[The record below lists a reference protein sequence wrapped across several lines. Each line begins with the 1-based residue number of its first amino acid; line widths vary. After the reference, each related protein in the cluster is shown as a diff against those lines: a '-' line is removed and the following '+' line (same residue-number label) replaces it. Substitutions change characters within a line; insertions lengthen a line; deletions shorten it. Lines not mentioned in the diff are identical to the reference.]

1 MNNKNYNFKLAEE
14 MVSSIEDDLKDIFHN
29 RSNQIYNKLSNIL
42 KIFKDE
48 KVSTIHFNQSTGSG
62 YDDISREKIDD
73 VFAKF
78 FLAEKS
84 AVRMQFVSGTH
95 AISSVL
101 FGILRPGDVML
112 SVTGSPYDTLEEVIG
127 IRGNGNGSLLDLG
140 VQYKQISFSEEFN
153 EEKIFFEDKL
163 VDFFKKYKC
172 KLVFIQKSC
181 GYSWRKS
188 LTNHQIKK
196 ICHLVHSLNP
206 DCICFVDNCYGEL
219 VEDSEP
225 ISNGANIIAGSLI
238 KNLGGTIVPTG
249 GYIAGDSDLVE
260 MACCR
265 LTAPGI
271 GSNAGINF
279 GFSRLIL
286 QGLFL
291 APQMVHESLKGAD
304 LIAAVFKKLD
314 FMVLPEPKSYRSDV
328 IQAIRLNNYYL
339 IQKVCQSFQNS
350 SPIDSFL
357 NVIPSPMSGY
367 SSELLMSGGTFIE
380 GSTSEFSA
388 DAPLRD
394 PYNIFVQGGSHM
406 AHIKIALIQL
416 VFELLE
422 ENLINKESLISPL
435 A

>member
-1 MNNKNYNFKLAEE
+1 MKNKNYNFRLAKEFVISVEE
-14 MVSSIEDDLKDIFHN
+14 GLKDIFHE
-29 RSNQIYNKLSNIL
+29 RSNQIYYKLDNIL
-42 KIFKDE
+42 KIFKE
-48 KVSTIHFNQSTGSG
+48 ERVSTIHFNQSTGSG
-62 YDDISREKIDD
+62 HDDLSRQKIDK

-101 FGILRPGDVML
+101 FGILRPGDLML
-112 SVTGSPYDTLEEVIG
+112 SVTGTPYDTLEEVIG
-127 IRGNGNGSLLDLG
+127 IRGKGKGSLIDLG
-140 VQYKQISFSEEFN
+140 VVYRQISID
-153 EEKIFFEDKL
+153 EKTNSYEDKIA
-163 VDFFKKYKC
+163 DFLKKNKC

-188 LTNHQIKK
+188 LNNNQIKQ
-196 ICHLVHSLNP
+196 ICNLIHSLDP
-206 DCICFVDNCYGEL
+206 ECICFVDNCYGEL

-225 ISNGANIIAGSLI
+225 IINGANIIAGSLI

-249 GYIAGDSDLVE
+249 GYIAGDSELVE

-271 GSNAGINF
+271 GADAGINF
-279 GFSRLIL
+279 GLGRLIL

-291 APQMVHESLKGAD
+291 APQIVHESLKGAD
-304 LIAAVFKKLD
+304 LIAAVFQKLG
-314 FMVLPEPKSYRSDV
+314 FMVLPEPKSYRSDI
-328 IQAIRLNNYYL
+328 IQAVRLNNPHL

-367 SSELLMSGGTFIE
+367 DSNLLMSGGTFIE

-388 DAPLRD
+388 DAPLRN
-394 PYNIFVQGGSHM
+394 PYNVFVQGGSHM

-422 ENLINKESLISPL
+422 ENLIEKESLISP
-435 A
+435 

>member
-1 MNNKNYNFKLAEE
+1 MKNKNYNFNLAEE
-14 MVSSIEDDLKDIFHN
+14 MVISVEEDLKGIFN
-29 RSNQIYNKLSNIL
+29 ERSNQIYYKLNNIL
-42 KIFKDE
+42 KIFKEE
-48 KVSTIHFNQSTGSG
+48 KVSTSHFNQSTGSG
-62 YDDISREKIDD
+62 HDDLSRQKIDE

-101 FGILRPGDVML
+101 FGILRPGDLML
-112 SVTGSPYDTLEEVIG
+112 SVTGTPYDTLEEVIG
-127 IRGNGNGSLLDLG
+127 IRGKGKGSLLDLG
-140 VQYKQISFSEEFN
+140 VGYRQISID
-153 EEKIFFEDKL
+153 EKINSYEDKL
-163 VDFFKKYKC
+163 VDFFKHNKC

-188 LTNHQIKK
+188 LNNNQIKQ
-196 ICHLVHSLNP
+196 ICNLVHSLNP
-206 DCICFVDNCYGEL
+206 ETICFVDNCYGEL

-225 ISNGANIIAGSLI
+225 IINGANIIAGSLI

-249 GYIAGDSDLVE
+249 GYIAGDSELVE

-271 GSNAGINF
+271 GADAGINF
-279 GFSRLIL
+279 GFGRLIL

-304 LIAAVFKKLD
+304 LVAAVFKKLG
-314 FMVLPEPKSYRSDV
+314 FIVLPEPHSYRSDI
-328 IQAIRLNNYYL
+328 IQAVRLNNPHL

-367 SSELLMSGGTFIE
+367 DSNLLMSGGTFIE

-394 PYNIFVQGGSHM
+394 PFNIFVQGGSHM

-422 ENLINKESLISPL
+422 ENLIEKESLIFP
-435 A
+435 

>member
-1 MNNKNYNFKLAEE
+1 M
-14 MVSSIEDDLKDIFHN
+14 
-29 RSNQIYNKLSNIL
+29 
-42 KIFKDE
+42 
-48 KVSTIHFNQSTGSG
+48 
-62 YDDISREKIDD
+62 
-73 VFAKF
+73 
-78 FLAEKS
+78 
-84 AVRMQFVSGTH
+84 
-95 AISSVL
+95 
-101 FGILRPGDVML
+101 
-112 SVTGSPYDTLEEVIG
+112 
-127 IRGNGNGSLLDLG
+127 
-140 VQYKQISFSEEFN
+140 
-153 EEKIFFEDKL
+153 
-163 VDFFKKYKC
+163 
-172 KLVFIQKSC
+172 
-181 GYSWRKS
+181 
-188 LTNHQIKK
+188 
-196 ICHLVHSLNP
+196 
-206 DCICFVDNCYGEL
+206 DNCYGEL

-279 GFSRLIL
+279 GFGRLIL

-304 LIAAVFKKLD
+304 LIASVFQKLD
-314 FMVLPEPKSYRSDV
+314 FMVLPEPKSYRSDI
-328 IQAIRLNNYYL
+328 IQAVRLNNSYL

-350 SPIDSFL
+350 SPVDSFL

-367 SSELLMSGGTFIE
+367 ESKLLMSGGTFIE

-422 ENLINKESLISPL
+422 ENLIKKESLIFS
-435 A
+435 

>member
-1 MNNKNYNFKLAEE
+1 MKNKKNFNFSLAEE
-14 MVSSIEDDLKDIFHN
+14 MVISVEEDLKDIFHK
-29 RSNQIYNKLSNIL
+29 RSNQIYYKLDNIL
-42 KIFKDE
+42 KIFKEE
-48 KVSTIHFNQSTGSG
+48 KVSTNHFNQSTGSG
-62 YDDISREKIDD
+62 HDDLSRQKIDN

-101 FGILRPGDVML
+101 FGILRPGDLML

-127 IRGNGNGSLLDLG
+127 IRGKGKGSLLDLG
-140 VQYKQISFSEEFN
+140 VEYRQISIDEKINSY
-153 EEKIFFEDKL
+153 EEKLIA
-163 VDFFKKYKC
+163 FFKNNNC

-188 LTNHQIKK
+188 LNNNQIKQ
-196 ICHLVHSLNP
+196 ICNLVHSISP
-206 DCICFVDNCYGEL
+206 GCVCFVDNCYGEL

-225 ISNGANIIAGSLI
+225 ITNGANIIAGSLI

-249 GYIAGDSDLVE
+249 GYIAGDSELVE

-271 GSNAGINF
+271 GADAGINF
-279 GFSRLIL
+279 GFGRLIL

-304 LIAAVFKKLD
+304 LVAAVFKKLG
-314 FMVLPEPKSYRSDV
+314 FMVLPEPKSYRSDI
-328 IQAIRLNNYYL
+328 IQAVRLNNPQL

-367 SSELLMSGGTFIE
+367 DSNLLMSGGTFIE

-394 PYNIFVQGGSHM
+394 PYNIFVQGGSHL

-422 ENLINKESLISPL
+422 ENLIEKESLIFS
-435 A
+435 

>member
-1 MNNKNYNFKLAEE
+1 MNNKNFNFSLAEE
-14 MVSSIEDDLKDIFHN
+14 MVTSLENDLRDVFHN
-29 RSNQIYNKLSNIL
+29 RSNQIYKKLNKIL

-48 KVSTIHFNQSTGSG
+48 KVSTNHFNIASGSG
-62 YDDISREKIDD
+62 HGDISRDKIDD

-78 FLAEKS
+78 FLAEKA

-101 FGILRPGDVML
+101 FGILRPGDLML

-127 IRGNGNGSLLDLG
+127 IRGAGKGSLLDLG
-140 VQYKQISFSEEFN
+140 VQYKQMSFDEESN
-153 EEKIFFEDKL
+153 FFEDKL
-163 VDFFKKYKC
+163 EDFLKKNKC

-181 GYSWRKS
+181 GYTWRKS
-188 LTNHQIKK
+188 LSNIQIKK
-196 ICHLVHSLNP
+196 ICNLVHASNP
-206 DCICFVDNCYGEL
+206 GCICFVDNCYGEL

-225 ISNGANIIAGSLI
+225 ISHGANIIAGSLI

-249 GYIAGDSDLVE
+249 GYVAGDSELVE

-271 GSNAGINF
+271 GSDAGINF
-279 GFSRLIL
+279 GLGRLIL

-291 APQMVHESLKGAD
+291 SPQMVGESLKGAD
-304 LIAAVFKKLD
+304 LVAAVFKRLG
-314 FMVLPEPKSYRSDV
+314 FIVLPEPKSYRADI
-328 IQAIRLNNYYL
+328 IQAVRLNNSNL

-350 SPIDSFL
+350 SPVDSFL
-357 NVIPSPMSGY
+357 NVMPNSMSGY
-367 SSELLMSGGTFIE
+367 DSNLLMSGGTFIE

-406 AHIKIALIQL
+406 AHVKIALIQL

-422 ENLINKESLISPL
+422 ENLINKKSLISS
-435 A
+435 

>member
-1 MNNKNYNFKLAEE
+1 MKNKNYNYRLAEE
-14 MVSSIEDDLKDIFHN
+14 MVMSVEAGLKDIFDE
-29 RSNQIYNKLSNIL
+29 RSNQTYYKLDNIL
-42 KIFKDE
+42 KIFKEE
-48 KVSTIHFNQSTGSG
+48 KVSTSHFNQTTGSG
-62 YDDISREKIDD
+62 HGDLSRQKIDE

-78 FLAEKS
+78 FLAQKS

-101 FGILRPGDVML
+101 FGILRPGDLML
-112 SVTGSPYDTLEEVIG
+112 SVTGTPYDTLEEVIG
-127 IRGNGNGSLLDLG
+127 IRGKGKGSLLDLG
-140 VQYKQISFSEEFN
+140 VEYSQISIDEETN
-153 EEKIFFEDKL
+153 SYQDKL
-163 VDFFKKYKC
+163 VDFFKNNKC

-188 LTNHQIKK
+188 LNNNQIKK
-196 ICHLVHSLNP
+196 ICNLVHSLNSK
-206 DCICFVDNCYGEL
+206 CICFVDNCYGEL

-225 ISNGANIIAGSLI
+225 IINGANIIAGSLI

-249 GYIAGDSDLVE
+249 GYIAGDSELVE

-271 GSNAGINF
+271 GADAGINF
-279 GFSRLIL
+279 GLGRLIL

-291 APQMVHESLKGAD
+291 APQMVHESLKSAD
-304 LIAAVFKKLD
+304 LVAAVFKNLG
-314 FMVLPEPKSYRSDV
+314 FMVLPEPKSYRSDI
-328 IQAIRLNNYYL
+328 IQAVRLNNPHL

-367 SSELLMSGGTFIE
+367 DTNLLMSGGTFIE

-416 VFELLE
+416 VFELLDA
-422 ENLINKESLISPL
+422 NLIEKESLIFL
-435 A
+435 